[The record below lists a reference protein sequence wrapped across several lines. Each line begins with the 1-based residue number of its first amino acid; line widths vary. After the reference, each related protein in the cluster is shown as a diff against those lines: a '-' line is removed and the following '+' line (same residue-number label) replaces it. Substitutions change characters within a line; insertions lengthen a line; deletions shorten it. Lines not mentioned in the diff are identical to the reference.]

1 MKQPLKRRY
10 IEIEEEEPPGNQT
23 HLNASFDTI
32 CFSDDDDELSDD
44 TACYSEEEYYSDMP
58 AKRHH
63 FQSGAAES
71 RFTEAVSFVQ
81 FHVQNNVLHVDL
93 DLKASSVPV
102 VLT

>member
-1 MKQPLKRRY
+1 MKQPLKCRY

-23 HLNASFDTI
+23 HLNASFETI

-63 FQSGAAES
+63 FQSGAADS

-81 FHVQNNVLHVDL
+81 FHVQKQCSPCRSRSEGL
-93 DLKASSVPV
+93 
-102 VLT
+102 